1 MLDPIHH
8 QGLRLA
14 LGAFRTSPTASLYVE
29 ADEPSLNTRRE
40 KLSLQYAI
48 RIAENNSNP
57 AHDVT
62 FQPKYTDLYE
72 SKPNF
77 IKSFGVRTLPVL
89 ESANIN
95 FKNIDKTFTPNIP
108 TWCINKPKLIFDLHS
123 GKKSETSP
131 IIMKS
136 NFQELKSHYIDY
148 KHIYT
153 DGSKDD
159 MKVGCAVVSD
169 DFSETMRIPDG
180 SSIFTAEAKA
190 IDLALDLI
198 ADCETSNCAPL
209 VADLFLFCYER
220 DFMLSLSD
228 NNQSD
233 VIEAFNSTSRYLDD
247 LLNIDN
253 PYFEQMVGQIYPTEL
268 QLNKANSSDTEAP
281 FLDLNLSITN
291 GIVSS
296 KIYDKRDDFNFEIVN
311 FPFLDGDVPRSPSY
325 GVYISQ
331 LIRFARVCSNVD
343 DFNNRNLFLTA
354 KLLKQGY
361 RYHKI
366 RKAFSK
372 FYHRHSEL
380 IVKYNIGLKTL
391 LQRGI
396 SEPIFYGD
404 LVYKFKRIVG
414 KPNFS
419 DQFKK
424 IVKRYI
430 RVGYN
435 LDIMRQSACLVVNPI
450 TVYSYGFLFNCT
462 SVGRASDSMTA
473 LT

>member
-1 MLDPIHH
+1 MWYLIVSIPDLCRLSFFALASHCYCSTQSVELCFSKVSNVRSISESFGKPHLSLILTN
-8 QGLRLA
+8 QGL
-14 LGAFRTSPTASLYVE
+14 
-29 ADEPSLNTRRE
+29 N
-40 KLSLQYAI
+40 
-48 RIAENNSNP
+48 
-57 AHDVT
+57 
-62 FQPKYTDLYE
+62 
-72 SKPNF
+72 
-77 IKSFGVRTLPVL
+77 
-89 ESANIN
+89 
-95 FKNIDKTFTPNIP
+95 
-108 TWCINKPKLIFDLHS
+108 
-123 GKKSETSP
+123 
-131 IIMKS
+131 
-136 NFQELKSHYIDY
+136 
-148 KHIYT
+148 
-153 DGSKDD
+153 
-159 MKVGCAVVSD
+159 
-169 DFSETMRIPDG
+169 
-180 SSIFTAEAKA
+180 
-190 IDLALDLI
+190 
-198 ADCETSNCAPL
+198 
-209 VADLFLFCYER
+209 
-220 DFMLSLSD
+220 
-228 NNQSD
+228 
-233 VIEAFNSTSRYLDD
+233 
-247 LLNIDN
+247 
-253 PYFEQMVGQIYPTEL
+253 
-268 QLNKANSSDTEAP
+268 
-281 FLDLNLSITN
+281 LNLSITN

-366 RKAFSK
+366 RQAFSK

-391 LQRGI
+391 LQQGI

-424 IVKRYI
+424 IVKRYK

-462 SVGRASDSMTA
+462 TVGRASDSMTA
-473 LT
+473 LIGGLVPDAYL